1 MLPSETTD
9 DDLHSHVET
18 LTIRSE
24 ESSIQQQRQPQSPIR
39 RGQRPTASTRRAS
52 RLLYAEKYG
61 LNSPVSDDESHD
73 DEPLGQAMK
82 RVSQGIS
89 NQSIAAMAAA
99 SSRPISVR
107 NIAEVNNPARP
118 AQFVKPAASQ
128 STSLNGVGAIPS
140 DMQDIQTLYEHF
152 QRKVYMEGY
161 LNRMHDLTAEGRVC
175 NDRTWVSR
183 YVELCGPV
191 LMLWDA
197 NMTNAADNE
206 DDQQQQQQ
214 QHHHHHERLPEY
226 MNITDAHVEGL
237 PDQPLLFSVN
247 SAGAN
252 RFYFQAPDQPTAA
265 KWICAIR
272 LACFEGARIHEIYTR
287 RFISRSAYSDV
298 LLKRPAKVEGWL
310 QVRLPGDTGWKKYW
324 AVVTDRRIEKK
335 LFGKKS
341 VPTRGQLMFYES
353 KKAKHPVKSIVNVVQ
368 AYTVYPESP
377 QLIDHAT
384 LMKVEGNIYNVSPTT
399 GEQHLFRSSA
409 GVLVMATDARVLVQW
424 MVGTFDAFK
433 LYGRPS
439 KLLDDPNSIQSLNFG
454 EPSYG
459 MKNPQLFLD
468 LADVMHVNVLG
479 ETLLDNKVAF
489 AAVLENKQRTTR
501 NRQSV
506 GNMMGPRTNSM
517 PLIAGIQTGGA
528 PVPGPASPINN
539 NNMRRRTLSS
549 THLPQQHQPSLA
561 SPSSTRLST
570 IPQGRHSRLQQQ
582 HHTYASDDSSE
593 EEEEEDDDDEDE
605 ESSEEDSVLH
615 IKKPSTAHVQQQSS
629 TTHTSESSAGSTAPT
644 TPADRRRS
652 ELALPEISESNDF
665 ASSLLGNFETKRD
678 EPASSQQKATP
689 PPPPIHGNT
698 TPVNPT
704 TQRRDSNASN
714 STLTTSSNSSHSN
727 NSNMNSKQ
735 KGIATPTPGKSASRP
750 GSSLGWGQ
758 RSSTMIMPSDSS
770 SEDSH
775 SVTSNSRPPAMTSR
789 ATSRP
794 GSAMSN
800 TGWNRR
806 SSAMLPPNSNSSG
819 SNHSNGAMGG
829 NMSRTSIHSMSPV
842 NGGASSDVSGGGHG
856 YPQMPR
862 NNSRPSLLDGRR
874 SSSGILLQQ
883 QWDAP
888 QDSPQ
893 QQFLPDYY
901 YQQPH
906 NAVDDDD
913 APIIPQLG
921 THFATQNSLLDMYR
935 PDQPPA
941 RMQEEYAR
949 ASGQP
954 LVSLSSKPT
963 QDRSGLVGM
972 INNIESEKRERET
985 SRSKMMEMDKERAL
999 EQERERYREQRQSMM
1014 MMSSPE
1020 PPSVSQPNRQS
1031 MMMMGGYQS
1040 PTPSS
1045 SQMSINDQMQQPMMM
1060 QAPMMGGPQ
1069 YGMMMVDPR
1078 MSMMDPRMMMMA
1090 SPQMMQTPMM
1100 MDPRMMSNMPMMYM
1114 MQTPY
1119 GPQMQPTMY
1128 YNPMMQET
1136 NKTTATTDEDD
1147 VPLGSQPRRRS
1158 NANFY

>member
-1 MLPSETTD
+1 MAHPESGNKSKFGIRLLHSLVQPFFTPSIFVTFPSSSPILLYSLQFTAHVSGGGVERSACASTRIRGSRRLTFIYCSFYRRLCVCVRVQFRMLPSETTD
-9 DDLHSHVET
+9 DDLHSNLDT

-24 ESSIQQQRQPQSPIR
+24 ESSIQQQPQSPIR

-89 NQSIAAMAAA
+89 NHSIAAMAAA

-128 STSLNGVGAIPS
+128 STSLNGVGTIPS

-161 LNRMHDLTAEGRVC
+161 LNRMHDLTAEGRVST
-175 NDRTWVSR
+175 DRTWVSR

-197 NMTNAADNE
+197 NMVNTIAAADDNE
-206 DDQQQQQQ
+206 QQQQ
-214 QHHHHHERLPEY
+214 HERLPEY

-287 RFISRSAYSDV
+287 RFISRSAYSDI
-298 LLKRPAKVEGWL
+298 LLKRPSKVEGWL

-341 VPTRGQLMFYES
+341 VPTRGQLMLYET

-384 LMKVEGNIYNVSPTT
+384 LMKVEGNIYSVSPTT
-399 GEQHLFRSSA
+399 GEQQLFRSSA

-454 EPSYG
+454 EPAYG

-489 AAVLENKQRTTR
+489 AAILENKQRTTR

-539 NNMRRRTLSS
+539 NNMRRRTLSN

-570 IPQGRHSRLQQQ
+570 IPQGRSRMQQQ

-593 EEEEEDDDDEDE
+593 EEDEEDEEEDE
-605 ESSEEDSVLH
+605 ESSEDDSVLH
-615 IKKPSTAHVQQQSS
+615 IKKPSATHVQQQSS

-665 ASSLLGNFETKRD
+665 ASSLLGNFDTKKED
-678 EPASSQQKATP
+678 PAPSQQTSTPP

-698 TPVNPT
+698 ISVNPT
-704 TQRRDSNASN
+704 TLRRDSNASK
-714 STLTTSSNSSHSN
+714 STLTTSSNSSNN
-727 NSNMNSKQ
+727 NSMMNGKQ
-735 KGIATPTPGKSASRP
+735 KGIATPTPGKSTCRP

-775 SVTSNSRPPAMTSR
+775 SVTSNSRAPAATSR

-806 SSAMLPPNSNSSG
+806 SSTMLPPNSNSSG

-842 NGGASSDVSGGGHG
+842 GGGSSDVSGNHG
-856 YPQMPR
+856 YSQMPR

-906 NAVDDDD
+906 NADDDD

-935 PDQPPA
+935 PDQAPA

-954 LVSLSSKPT
+954 LVSLSSKPV

-1014 MMSSPE
+1014 MSSPE
-1020 PPSVSQPNRQS
+1020 PSQHNRQS

-1040 PTPSS
+1040 PTPSV
-1045 SQMSINDQMQQPMMM
+1045 SQMSMNDQMPPMMM
-1060 QAPMMGGPQ
+1060 QAPVSL
-1069 YGMMMVDPR
+1069 YG
-1078 MSMMDPRMMMMA
+1078 
-1090 SPQMMQTPMM
+1090 
-1100 MDPRMMSNMPMMYM
+1100 
-1114 MQTPY
+1114 
-1119 GPQMQPTMY
+1119 
-1128 YNPMMQET
+1128 
-1136 NKTTATTDEDD
+1136 
-1147 VPLGSQPRRRS
+1147 
-1158 NANFY
+1158 